1 MRAKLIKNIGLA
13 NYCFQEAM
21 ATPRINKKSTPFVLK
36 GMDNICSFK
45 ASPHEE
51 KQGLAPYCF
60 NYFTLPCLQ

>member
-1 MRAKLIKNIGLA
+1 MSYLHFSSYPPYMRAKLIKNIGLA

-45 ASPHEE
+45 ASP
-51 KQGLAPYCF
+51 
-60 NYFTLPCLQ
+60 T